1 MGKLTDIEKKLKEEY
16 AKEHLDFN
24 PGDTI
29 KVFYKIIEKEKTRLH
44 PVEGIVIKIKGAMQR
59 KSFTVRRI
67 AYGQAYEVTFPY
79 YSPKIERIEL
89 IRKGKRR
96 PRRAKLYYLRGRVG
110 RKATNA

>member
-1 MGKLTDIEKKLKEEY
+1 MGKLTDIERKLRDDYKKDHPE
-16 AKEHLDFN
+16 FRQ
-24 PGDTI
+24 GDTI

-44 PVEGIVIKIKGAMQR
+44 PVEGIVIKKQGGMQR
-59 KSFTVRRI
+59 RSFTVRRI

-89 IRKGKRR
+89 IRKSKRR
-96 PRRAKLYYLRGRVG
+96 PRRSKLYYLRGRVG